1 MNPLGCIRV
10 LSLHH
15 PRPPIIQSPPKTGS
29 PTLTLYLIK
38 AELFMLCWFLPS
50 HYPFSSH
57 TVLGRHIKALHFTDE
72 KTWASMI
79 NDLQNVPS
87 PLREEVMLRI
97 WRVSVSLGR
106 PWKCL
111 LKNEMV
117 IISGT
122 YAHVGLW
129 SENTAIPV
137 ILGVTSDRLHELVAV
152 N

>member
-1 MNPLGCIRV
+1 
-10 LSLHH
+10 
-15 PRPPIIQSPPKTGS
+15 
-29 PTLTLYLIK
+29 
-38 AELFMLCWFLPS
+38 
-50 HYPFSSH
+50 
-57 TVLGRHIKALHFTDE
+57 
-72 KTWASMI
+72 MI
-79 NDLQNVPS
+79 NDLQKVPS
-87 PLREEVMLRI
+87 PLREELMLRI

-111 LKNEMV
+111 LKNEVV

-137 ILGVTSDRLHELVAV
+137 ILGVTSDRLHELSAV